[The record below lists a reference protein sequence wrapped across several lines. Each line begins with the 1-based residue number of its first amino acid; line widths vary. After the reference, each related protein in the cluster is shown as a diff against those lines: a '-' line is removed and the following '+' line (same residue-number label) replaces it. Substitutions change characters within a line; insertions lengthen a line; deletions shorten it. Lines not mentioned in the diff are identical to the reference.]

1 MTPADVM
8 AADARRADPEGMT
21 TTALNVPVPQAWI
34 RRLGRDTL
42 YLTFALGTSILALA
56 VWITGLS
63 VSLSLAVFIVGL
75 PAALVTAIVFRWT
88 AELDRRNAALVFG
101 APVKARYRDHSGP
114 ILVRLSRTFRDP
126 QTWKDLAWLIVHSVL
141 GMAFGIVAV
150 TVVATTLGAAL
161 MPLWYW
167 SIPGGVEWVLVNVDT
182 LPEALATMLVAAPL
196 AVLSAVL
203 VRLMAAAHSRLALLL
218 LG

>member
-1 MTPADVM
+1 MTPAGVM
-8 AADARRADPEGMT
+8 AARPRKTDPEGMT

-42 YLTFALGTSILALA
+42 YLTFGLATSILALA
-56 VWITGLS
+56 VWITGVS
-63 VSLSLAVFIVGL
+63 VTLSLAVFIVGL
-75 PAALVTAIVFRWT
+75 PVALVTAIVFRWT
-88 AELDRRNAALVFG
+88 VELDRQNAALVFG

-126 QTWKDLAWLIVHSVL
+126 QTWKDLAWLITHSVV

-150 TVVATTLGAAL
+150 ALVGYTLGAATL
-161 MPLWYW
+161 PLWYW
-167 SIPGGVEWVLVNVDT
+167 SIPDGVEFGVLNVDT
-182 LPEALATMLVAAPL
+182 LPEALGVMLLAAPL
-196 AVLSAVL
+196 AVISAVL
-203 VRLMAAAHSRLALLL
+203 VRLMARAHSRLALLM

>member
-1 MTPADVM
+1 MTPAGVM
-8 AADARRADPEGMT
+8 AAGRRRTDPEGMT

-42 YLTFALGTSILALA
+42 YLTFGLATSILALA
-56 VWITGLS
+56 VWIAGLS
-63 VSLSLAVFIVGL
+63 ISLSLAVFIVGL

-88 AELDRRNAALVFG
+88 VELDRRNAALVYG
-101 APVKARYRDHSGP
+101 APIKARYRDHGGP

-126 QTWKDLAWLIVHSVL
+126 QTWRDLAWLITHSVV

-150 TVVATTLGAAL
+150 TVIGYTLGAATL
-161 MPLWYW
+161 PLWYW
-167 SIPGGVEWVLVNVDT
+167 SIPGGAEVGVIDVDT
-182 LPEALATMLVAAPL
+182 LPEALGVMLLAAPL

-203 VRLMAAAHSRLALLL
+203 VRLMARAHSRLALLL

>member
-1 MTPADVM
+1 MTPVHVM
-8 AADARRADPEGMT
+8 AVDPRRADPEGMT

-42 YLTFALGTSILALA
+42 YLTFGLATSILALA

-75 PAALVTAIVFRWT
+75 PAALITAIVFRWT
-88 AELDRRNAALVFG
+88 VELDRQNAALVFG
-101 APVKARYRDHSGP
+101 APIKARYRDHSGP

-126 QTWKDLAWLIVHSVL
+126 QTWKDLAWLMVHSVL

-150 TVVATTLGAAL
+150 ALVGYTLGAATL
-161 MPLWYW
+161 PLWYW
-167 SIPGGVEWVLVNVDT
+167 SISGGVEFGVLNVDS
-182 LPEALATMLVAAPL
+182 LPEALGVMLLAAPL
-196 AVLSAVL
+196 ALLTVVL
-203 VRLMAAAHSRLALLL
+203 VRLMASAHSRLALLL